1 MPRLVHLLAAPGLD
15 ALRPLAGPLDA
26 TEVTG
31 IRLETGTGGLATVP
45 PGTVAVLLAPLPD
58 HLLDVAVRDAASAG
72 AAALVLTGR
81 EAGAAGDLALRA
93 LAERGRIA
101 VLTTDGDLA
110 ALVVAVE
117 RAVAGDAADALAR
130 IDAAARE
137 LPAAAGDPEKA
148 AATAARLL
156 GAPVERRAAGPGE
169 EGASAAGPDGEVR
182 LAAPARPGHAG
193 TAVRSVLALAA
204 LTAAGGGLGDV
215 PVRSRGHLLAEL
227 LVAPQDRTA
236 HLAARGRSIGLPVD
250 GRHIALR
257 IEAAALPAADRYL
270 LLDTVLPRTLTD
282 VRQYAADGHV
292 PDGVHWNAAL
302 VDDALVLLGTWPA
315 DPGAPGR
322 RAALALAR
330 RAVDRLRRLHPEA
343 DLRGGVGAPHRGP
356 LGIRTS
362 AREARAALLKSSP
375 ADKSSPGDGTPVT
388 AHDAAGLDRM
398 LLEWYASDT
407 AREAVDELL
416 APVADLG
423 PDRADLL
430 LRTLQAYLDHNNS
443 PARAAEEL
451 HLHRNAVGA
460 RIRRITDLTGADL
473 TDPET
478 RLALQLACRARLST
492 PPGPA

>member
-1 MPRLVHLLAAPGLD
+1 MPRLVQLLTAPGLD
-15 ALRPLAGPLDA
+15 TLRPLAGPLDA

-31 IRLETGTGGLATVP
+31 IRLEPRAGGLATVP
-45 PGTVAVLLAPLPD
+45 AGTVAVMLTPLPD

-81 EAGAAGDLALRA
+81 EAGVAGDRALRA

-110 ALVVAVE
+110 ALVVAVD

-130 IDAAARE
+130 IEAAARD
-137 LPAAAGDPEKA
+137 LPAAGGDPEQA
-148 AATAARLL
+148 AETAARLL
-156 GAPVERRAAGPGE
+156 GVPVERRAAGPGE

-193 TAVRSVLALAA
+193 TAVRTVLALAA
-204 LTAAGGGLGDV
+204 LTAAGGGHGDV

-227 LVAPQDRTA
+227 LVAPQDRTG
-236 HLAARGRSIGLPVD
+236 HLAARGRTIGLPVD

-257 IEAAALPAADRYL
+257 IEAAALPAADRYR

-282 VRQYAADGHV
+282 VRQYAADGHL

-362 AREARAALLKSSP
+362 AREARAALLKSAP
-375 ADKSSPGDGTPVT
+375 ADGTPVT

-416 APVADLG
+416 APVTELG
-423 PDRADLL
+423 PERADPL
-430 LRTLQAYLDHNNS
+430 LRTLQTYLDHNNS
-443 PARAAEEL
+443 PAHAAEEL

-460 RIRRITDLTGADL
+460 RIRRVTDLTGADL

>member
-1 MPRLVHLLAAPGLD
+1 MCLQHNDRMPRLVDLLSAPGLD
-15 ALRPLAGPLDA
+15 TLRPLAGPLDA

-31 IRLETGTGGLATVP
+31 IRLEPRADGLAAVP
-45 PGTVAVLLAPLPD
+45 AGTVAVLLAPLPD
-58 HLLDVAVRDAASAG
+58 HLLDVAVRDAAAAG
-72 AAALVLTGR
+72 AAALVLPGG
-81 EAGAAGDLALRA
+81 EQAAGDIAVHA

-110 ALVVAVE
+110 ALVVAVD
-117 RAVAGDAADALAR
+117 RAVAGDSADALAR
-130 IDAAARE
+130 IGAAARE
-137 LPAAAGDPEKA
+137 LPSAAGDPERA
-148 AATAARLL
+148 AAIAARLL
-156 GAPVERRAAGPGE
+156 GTPVERRAAGPGE

-182 LAAPARPGHAG
+182 LAAAAQPGHPG

-204 LTAAGGGLGDV
+204 LTAAGGGHGDV

-227 LVAPQDRTA
+227 LVAPQDQTA
-236 HLAARGRSIGLPVD
+236 RVAARGRTIGLPVD

-257 IEAAALPAADRYL
+257 IEAAALPAADRYR

-282 VRQYAADGHV
+282 VRQHADGHL

-302 VDDALVLLGTWPA
+302 VDDALVLLGTWPT

-322 RAALALAR
+322 RTALALAR

-362 AREARAALLKSSP
+362 AREARAALLKP
-375 ADKSSPGDGTPVT
+375 TVDTAPVT

-407 AREAVDELL
+407 AREAVNELL
-416 APVADLG
+416 APITELG
-423 PDRADLL
+423 PDRADPL

-478 RLALQLACRARLST
+478 RLALQLACRARLSA